1 MLLWE
6 VSSFA
11 DGKRGDAD
19 GAADAGNRT
28 SALIVALLVRRP
40 QLLIAT
46 VRVADG
52 YPLLDLA
59 ARKSKSKQRDS
70 REEANRTVAE
80 HGLSCLPEL

>member
-1 MLLWE
+1 MLWE

-59 ARKSKSKQRDS
+59 ARKSKQRDS